1 MVLRSGDQD
10 QKLLLF
16 LPAFSHPWAVCYS
29 LSILDLDGKGSWRGM
44 GVVFIGLFDPEIAC

>member
-1 MVLRSGDQD
+1 MLRSGDQD